1 MTPWPRITEQLV
13 IRPMSPD
20 DAPFVLELVNTEG
33 WLRFIGDRGVRN
45 VADATRYLEN
55 GSIASH
61 ARHGFGGYHVARR
74 SDLTPLGTC
83 TLLQREHLTDVD
95 LGFAFLPKFG
105 GQGYALEAAA
115 AVIEHA
121 RCDLCLPRLC
131 GITQPENTKSIRL
144 LEKLDFRFDR
154 LVQLTPDNVVLQL
167 YTRDLTPP

>member
-1 MTPWPRITEQLV
+1 MAH
-13 IRPMSPD
+13 D

-74 SDLTPLGTC
+74 SDLAPLGTC
-83 TLLQREHLTDVD
+83 TLLQREHLDDVD
-95 LGFAFLPKFG
+95 LGFAFLPQFS
-105 GQGYALEAAA
+105 GQGYALEATS
-115 AVIEHA
+115 AVIAHA
-121 RCDLCLPRLC
+121 RGDLRLPRLC

-144 LEKLDFRFDR
+144 LEKLEFRFTR
-154 LVQLTPDNVVLQL
+154 LVQLTPNAVALRL
-167 YTRDLTPP
+167 YTRELSPP